1 MKSFNLIV
9 WAALLGWTTSTLALK
24 ESVYVGEAKH
34 KGKLVYREFHYLKH
48 DSKGK
53 LLSARTEYKNPE
65 GKILSTLDSD
75 FTTNLTAP
83 AHLQIDNISETQ
95 YGIRYVNNQLTMFN
109 QEKNK
114 SEKTKIVQNSSN
126 EGVLVGCQGLNYF
139 VLENFDLI
147 KSKKKLTISFLIPGN
162 LDSFNFDLKLV
173 KEYENGEIDLELSIH
188 SFWLKLFAPKLF
200 VKYDRNKQR
209 LLYYK
214 GLSNIRDENGNFQD
228 VEIEYKYD
236 T

>member
-95 YGIRYVNNQLTMFN
+95 YGQSSVQANNCTMN
-109 QEKNK
+109 CKLN
-114 SEKTKIVQNSSN
+114 
-126 EGVLVGCQGLNYF
+126 GLA
-139 VLENFDLI
+139 DGG
-147 KSKKKLTISFLIPGN
+147 IPKRRAAMTGN
-162 LDSFNFDLKLV
+162 
-173 KEYENGEIDLELSIH
+173 
-188 SFWLKLFAPKLF
+188 
-200 VKYDRNKQR
+200 
-209 LLYYK
+209 
-214 GLSNIRDENGNFQD
+214 
-228 VEIEYKYD
+228 
-236 T
+236 